1 MCKQCYFQAKL
12 YSKIF
17 ISVKLTCSCRFSLR
31 GNLDFLDFIKKGFI
45 TSNIGLTQVSNHS
58 TGIEIS
64 GLRQSSGGKR
74 TEVDFGANKTCF
86 RDVESIIGIY
96 FNCRDLHK
104 PKTTQNAIKASFARA
119 L

>member
-1 MCKQCYFQAKL
+1 MFEPTQKCLNNAISKQNYTL
-12 YSKIF
+12 NLF
-17 ISVKLTCSCRFSLR
+17 IAVKLTCSCRFSLR

-74 TEVDFGANKTCF
+74 TEVDFGAN
-86 RDVESIIGIY
+86 
-96 FNCRDLHK
+96 
-104 PKTTQNAIKASFARA
+104 
-119 L
+119 